1 MARKTSTCSLLI
13 IHDVDLLGILWY
25 LYRPA
30 GLETENIPCIFN
42 MENWTL
48 VYSSDQLYMAELMK
62 QLLAENDIQAIIVN
76 KKDSA
81 YLFGDVELYV
91 GYEDAFLA
99 RQIINRHENE

>member
-1 MARKTSTCSLLI
+1 
-13 IHDVDLLGILWY
+13 
-25 LYRPA
+25 
-30 GLETENIPCIFN
+30 

-48 VYSSDQLYMAELMK
+48 VYRSNQLYRAELMK

-91 GYEDAFLA
+91 GFEDAFLA
-99 RQIINRHENE
+99 HQIINKHEGE

>member
-1 MARKTSTCSLLI
+1 
-13 IHDVDLLGILWY
+13 
-25 LYRPA
+25 
-30 GLETENIPCIFN
+30 

-48 VYSSDQLYMAELMK
+48 VYSSGQLYRAELMK

-91 GYEDAFLA
+91 GHEDAFLA
-99 RQIINRHENE
+99 RQIIDRQESE